1 MWDMMVSASQLTGR
15 FHLRSVQKGEFD
27 TPRIHTNFGSR
38 SFSTGLHLLQLHE
51 TSQDLSV
58 YDCIF
63 LLDYI
68 GLRLI
73 IISTLVF

>member
-1 MWDMMVSASQLTGR
+1 MSVSQLTDR
-15 FHLRSVQKGEFD
+15 FYLRSAQKGEFD
-27 TPRIHTNFGSR
+27 TARIHTTFGSR
-38 SFSTGLHLLQLHE
+38 SFSTGLHLHE

-58 YDCIF
+58 CDCNI

-73 IISTLVF
+73 ILSTLVF

>member
-1 MWDMMVSASQLTGR
+1 VSVSQLTDR
-15 FHLRSVQKGEFD
+15 FYLRSAQKGEFD
-27 TPRIHTNFGSR
+27 TARIHTTFGSR
-38 SFSTGLHLLQLHE
+38 SFSTGLHLLHLHE

-58 YDCIF
+58 CDCNI

-73 IISTLVF
+73 ILSTLVF